1 MENYHGLVEGVRS
14 SFDTGRT
21 KDIEWR
27 IKQLK
32 AFDRMLVEN
41 ESTFVAALKTDL
53 NKPLQESIMTEIDFL
68 RNDIIS
74 ILRNIKSWTK
84 DQKCEAS
91 PTSAL
96 DSAFIHPEPYGVA
109 LVIGAWNYPLQLSTS
124 PVLPAIAAGNCV
136 IIKPSE
142 ISAATAQALADLV
155 PKYLD
160 NDCVKVVCGG
170 VPETTEL
177 LKEKFDYIFYTGSTQ
192 VGRIIGTT
200 AAAQLT
206 PCTLELGGKSPAYID
221 DTGDLEL
228 KVKRLV
234 WGKCN
239 NSAQICV
246 APDYVLCTKEVEQ
259 KIIPMIKKQLVEFY
273 GETPEL
279 SPDYCRIVSSRHFS
293 RLSSMLAATQG
304 SIVVGGASSEETRF
318 MELAVLSGVGWEDAT
333 MQEEIFGPIL
343 PIINVESPDEAI
355 KMINTRPKPLAMYV
369 FTESKEVQAKF
380 LNQTSSGGLLFN
392 DTLMHI
398 TLEQLPFGG
407 VGASGMGA
415 YHGKFGFD
423 TFTHYKPVMR
433 RTLGWLGEKLGQFR
447 YPPYNEK
454 SIHTIRN
461 ILKNRAFPN
470 LGWMAYLLVLLIGGG
485 LGALLTFLFLKY

>member
-1 MENYHGLVEGVRS
+1 MENYHELVEGVRA

-41 ESTFVAALKTDL
+41 EGTFVAALKTDL

-192 VGRIIGTT
+192 VGRIIG
-200 AAAQLT
+200 
-206 PCTLELGGKSPAYID
+206 
-221 DTGDLEL
+221 
-228 KVKRLV
+228 
-234 WGKCN
+234 
-239 NSAQICV
+239 
-246 APDYVLCTKEVEQ
+246 
-259 KIIPMIKKQLVEFY
+259 
-273 GETPEL
+273 
-279 SPDYCRIVSSRHFS
+279 
-293 RLSSMLAATQG
+293 
-304 SIVVGGASSEETRF
+304 
-318 MELAVLSGVGWEDAT
+318 
-333 MQEEIFGPIL
+333 
-343 PIINVESPDEAI
+343 
-355 KMINTRPKPLAMYV
+355 
-369 FTESKEVQAKF
+369 
-380 LNQTSSGGLLFN
+380 
-392 DTLMHI
+392 
-398 TLEQLPFGG
+398 
-407 VGASGMGA
+407 
-415 YHGKFGFD
+415 
-423 TFTHYKPVMR
+423 
-433 RTLGWLGEKLGQFR
+433 
-447 YPPYNEK
+447 
-454 SIHTIRN
+454 
-461 ILKNRAFPN
+461 
-470 LGWMAYLLVLLIGGG
+470 
-485 LGALLTFLFLKY
+485 